1 MSGRPDPIEAEIR
14 RIGKR
19 LARASRGG
27 GLRSRAEDRGMNW
40 LAGRPELRAA
50 LFRTVDVA
58 PACADAAE
66 LSAHL
71 AAYVPP
77 GRLADLLHSR
87 PGTVLGGRVA
97 ELAVRQMAER
107 FIVGETVPKAAP
119 ELTRL
124 WNQGITST
132 VDLLGEKTVTRSEG
146 AAYAQRCHDALD
158 GLSAASEEWLTNSHV
173 ESDSA
178 GAIPRVNLSVKVTA
192 LTPLIRAQAPERGAA
207 DARVQLLALL
217 RRAQRLGAHLHIDME
232 SLDSRELILELVLE
246 LLALPEFSDGPSAG
260 IVLQAYL
267 RDSEE
272 ILGRVLGWAA
282 DPSGGAQR
290 RTPLIVRLV
299 KGAYWDHE
307 TIIAAQHGW
316 PVPVWTEKADSDH
329 CFERL
334 SVQLI
339 DSFPTVRAAIG
350 SHNLRS
356 VAHAIAYARARG
368 LQPGDVEYQVL
379 RGLGDDLARGL
390 AAEGLRCRVYAPVG
404 DIVSGMAYLVRR
416 LLENTANDS
425 FLTSRA
431 GGARLRRLLA
441 PP

>member
-1 MSGRPDPIEAEIR
+1 VNVPAVETDIG

-27 GLRSRAEDRGMNW
+27 GVRTRVEDRGMSW
-40 LAGRPELRAA
+40 MSARPELRAA

-58 PACADAAE
+58 PACANPAE

-77 GRLADLLHSR
+77 GRLRELLRSR
-87 PGTVLGGRVA
+87 TGTLLGGRIG

-107 FIVGETVPKAAP
+107 FIIGESVPDAAP
-119 ELTRL
+119 ALLSL
-124 WNQGITST
+124 WNQGIAST
-132 VDLLGEKTVTRSEG
+132 VDLLGEKTVTPAEG
-146 AAYAQRCHDALD
+146 AAYAARCHAALDAL
-158 GLSAASEEWLTNSHV
+158 ATASEGWFANAAA

-178 GAIPRVNLSVKVTA
+178 GPIPRVNLSVKVTA
-192 LTPLIRAQAPERGAA
+192 LTPLVRAQAPARGAA
-207 DARVQLLALL
+207 DAREQLLDLL
-217 RRAQRLGAHLHIDME
+217 RHTKALGGHLHIDME

-246 LLALPEFSDGPSAG
+246 LLAREEFRDGPSAG
-260 IVLQAYL
+260 LVLQAYL

-272 ILGRVLGWAA
+272 ILGRVLAWAA
-282 DPSGGAQR
+282 DPAGGVGR
-290 RTPLIVRLV
+290 LTPLTIRLV

-307 TIIAAQHGW
+307 TIVAAQHGW
-316 PVPVWTEKADSDH
+316 PVPVWTEKADSDR

-334 SVQLI
+334 TVQLI
-339 DSFPTVRAAIG
+339 DSFPIVRTAIA

-356 VAHAIAYARARG
+356 VAHAAAYTKAAG
-368 LQPGDVEYQVL
+368 LMPGDVEYQVL
-379 RGLGDDLARGL
+379 RGLGDDLARAL
-390 AAEGLRCRVYAPVG
+390 ATEGLRCRVYAPVG
-404 DIVSGMAYLVRR
+404 DIVAGMAYLVRR

-431 GGARLRRLLA
+431 SGTGLRSLLA